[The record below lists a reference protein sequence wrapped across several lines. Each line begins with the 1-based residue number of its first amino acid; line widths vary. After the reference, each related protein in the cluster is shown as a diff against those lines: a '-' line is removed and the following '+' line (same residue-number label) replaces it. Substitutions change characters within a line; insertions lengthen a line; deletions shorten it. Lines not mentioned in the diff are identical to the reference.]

1 MVFPIGGAKYT
12 IAFESG
18 AVLSGM
24 LDDKGYALHTNV
36 PPESATVEY
45 EFPEPEPDKPW
56 DPYSSLLASVDA
68 ELGDGWTGSIIMD
81 TDTDL
86 DRALA
91 FYQPPPE
98 SWYSGIHK
106 KIEATGQW
114 IWETIQGD
122 FNDNQ
127 STGQVVTGTV
137 ISMIP
142 LVDQICDVRDPVANC
157 MKIKGRKR

>member
-1 MVFPIGGAKYT
+1 
-12 IAFESG
+12 
-18 AVLSGM
+18 
-24 LDDKGYALHTNV
+24 
-36 PPESATVEY
+36 
-45 EFPEPEPDKPW
+45 
-56 DPYSSLLASVDA
+56 
-68 ELGDGWTGSIIMD
+68 MD

-142 LVDQICDVRDPVANC
+142 LVDQICDVRDLVANC
-157 MKIKGRKR
+157 MKIKEGNDKKQIPLGHGWQ

>member
-1 MVFPIGGAKYT
+1 
-12 IAFESG
+12 
-18 AVLSGM
+18 
-24 LDDKGYALHTNV
+24 
-36 PPESATVEY
+36 
-45 EFPEPEPDKPW
+45 
-56 DPYSSLLASVDA
+56 
-68 ELGDGWTGSIIMD
+68 MD

-142 LVDQICDVRDPVANC
+142 LVDQICDVRDLVANC
-157 MKIKGRKR
+157 MKIKEGNDKNRYHLGMGGNDPHSGWSYSSCGFPD